1 MPSAMILAAGRGE
14 RLRPLTDSTPKA
26 LLEVAGV
33 PLIVRHLRALREAG
47 IEDVVINLSYL
58 GDHIRYALGDGRKFG
73 VRILYSPE
81 PTPPLETGGG
91 IRQALPL
98 LKADPPHPLMKSD
111 PFWVVNAD
119 VCTDY
124 RFATPPLAD
133 SDDAHLV
140 LVDNPA
146 HHPEGDFY
154 YEEGRVQEQSGE
166 RLTFAGI
173 GFYRSSLIFSHLHK
187 NVDRIVGAGFSH
199 IFPRGAQKIFDEK
212 IGKRFPLAP
221 LLKTAIRAEQA
232 SGEHFRGQWMD
243 IGTAERLAEA
253 QTRFGP
259 SETG

>member
-1 MPSAMILAAGRGE
+1 MPSAMILSAGRGE
-14 RLRPLTDSTPKA
+14 RMRPLSDTTPKA
-26 LLEVAGV
+26 LLEVAGE
-33 PLIVRHLRALREAG
+33 PLIVRHFRALRKIG
-47 IEDVVINLSYL
+47 TEDIVVNLSHL
-58 GDHIRYALGDGRKFG
+58 GEQIRDALGDGHEFG

-98 LKADPPHPLMKSD
+98 LGPD

-124 RFATPPLAD
+124 RFAAPPLAD
-133 SDDAHLV
+133 GDDAHLV
-140 LVDNPA
+140 LVDNPG

-166 RLTFAGI
+166 RLTFSGI
-173 GFYRSSLIFSHLHK
+173 GFYR
-187 NVDRIVGAGFSH
+187 
-199 IFPRGAQKIFDEK
+199 PRLFEECTPG
-212 IGKRFPLAP
+212 RFQLAP
-221 LLKTAIRAEQA
+221 LLQATIRAGRA
-232 SGEHFRGQWMD
+232 GGEHFRGQWMD
-243 IGTAERLAEA
+243 IGTAERLTEA

>member
-1 MPSAMILAAGRGE
+1 MPSAMILSAGRGE
-14 RLRPLTDSTPKA
+14 RMRPLSDTLPKA
-26 LLEVAGV
+26 LLEIAGES
-33 PLIVRHLRALREAG
+33 LIVRHLRALREVG
-47 IEDVVINLSYL
+47 VEDIVVNLSHL
-58 GDHIRYALGDGRKFG
+58 GEQIRDALGDGHEFG

-98 LKADPPHPLMKSD
+98 LGPN

-133 SDDAHLV
+133 GDDAHLV

-146 HHPEGDFY
+146 HHPEGDFH
-154 YEEGRVQEQSGE
+154 YEEGRVQEQSRE
-166 RLTFAGI
+166 RLTFSGI
-173 GFYRSSLIFSHLHK
+173 GFYR
-187 NVDRIVGAGFSH
+187 
-199 IFPRGAQKIFDEK
+199 PRLFEECTPG
-212 IGKRFPLAP
+212 RFQLAP
-221 LLKTAIRAEQA
+221 LLQAAIRAGRA
-232 SGEHFRGQWMD
+232 GGEHFRGQWMD

>member
-1 MPSAMILAAGRGE
+1 MPSAMILSAGRGE
-14 RLRPLTDSTPKA
+14 RMRPLSDTLPKA
-26 LLEVAGV
+26 LLEVAGES
-33 PLIVRHLRALREAG
+33 LIVRHLRTLRETG
-47 IEDVVINLSYL
+47 VEDIVINLSHL
-58 GDHIRYALGDGRKFG
+58 GEQIRDALGDGREFG

-98 LKADPPHPLMKSD
+98 LGSD

-124 RFATPPLAD
+124 RFATPRLAD

-154 YEEGRVQEQSGE
+154 YEEGRVQEQSGK

-173 GFYRSSLIFSHLHK
+173 GFYR
-187 NVDRIVGAGFSH
+187 
-199 IFPRGAQKIFDEK
+199 PRLFEECTPG
-212 IGKRFPLAP
+212 RFQLAP
-221 LLKTAIRAEQA
+221 LLQAAIRAGRA
-232 SGEHFRGQWMD
+232 GGEHFRGQWMD
-243 IGTAERLAEA
+243 IGTTERLAEA
-253 QTRFGP
+253 QTRFSP